1 MTATTTVSATYA
13 MDVETVQALE
23 SLARKWGVSESEALK
38 RVIRAELAREPVS
51 TIQPD
56 PPRKGVPN
64 EDAIAALRELHES
77 VRKKG
82 YDLDQW
88 EREFQAERAAWRQ
101 PGGEPR

>member
-1 MTATTTVSATYA
+1 MTATTVNTTYA
-13 MDVETVQALE
+13 MDEETQRALE
-23 SLARKWGVSESEALK
+23 SLARRWGVSESEAL
-38 RVIRAELAREPVS
+38 RQAIRAELAREPVP

-82 YDLDQW
+82 YDLDKW
-88 EREFQAERAAWRQ
+88 ERDFKAERAAWPH
-101 PGGEPR
+101 PGEERR